1 MKREVK
7 KEWIEGLRRVVLID
21 VGQGASWMSSEC
33 RNDGCE
39 CQRCYSSAKPF
50 GPQSKAFSKP
60 KKKLVMTT
68 ARDCAGSEERKLETT
83 DRRSALLIINVD
95 PHSCAAVKLGH
106 SPQNRH

>member
-1 MKREVK
+1 MSTLLFQREAVRTT
-7 KEWIEGLRRVVLID
+7 EQGL
-21 VGQGASWMSSEC
+21 Q
-33 RNDGCE
+33 
-39 CQRCYSSAKPF
+39 QT
-50 GPQSKAFSKP
+50 